1 MEEGNELL
9 KGGALAAGELERGTH
24 SVEELGGIEAL
35 GERDEGDELKSGS
48 EPVRELSAAM
58 AALDANQ
65 GVYIAV
71 NALSDAARTFASK
84 NSIRVMQG
92 TELAL
97 LMKHAAL
104 PKCKA
109 SLA

>member
-1 MEEGNELL
+1 ME
-9 KGGALAAGELERGTH
+9 
-24 SVEELGGIEAL
+24 
-35 GERDEGDELKSGS
+35 
-48 EPVRELSAAM
+48 
-58 AALDANQ
+58 ALDANQ

-97 LMKHAAL
+97 LMKPVTGAN
-104 PKCKA
+104 KRTT
-109 SLA
+109 